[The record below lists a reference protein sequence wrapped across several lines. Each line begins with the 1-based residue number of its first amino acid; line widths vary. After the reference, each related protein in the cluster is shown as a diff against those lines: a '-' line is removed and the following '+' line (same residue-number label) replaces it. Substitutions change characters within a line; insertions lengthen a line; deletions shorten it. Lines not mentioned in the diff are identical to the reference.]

1 MISGG
6 VTLVMAVAI
15 SLFGKPGIRIF
26 SPLIALASGYL
37 TSWAFGSLDL
47 THTMQAPWFGMPQGR
62 WPGLYTSLD
71 VSHLPVFIAF
81 VMATMASAVEN
92 TGNIML
98 IQEKSQREF
107 ASVSYPKVQAGL
119 YCDTAAK
126 ALSGLLTAPAPS
138 TYCDN
143 IPVMVMT
150 GVTSRLVG
158 VLGAAIL
165 LLLAFMPK
173 IVAFIL
179 NMPGPVIG
187 GFLVAMGAILFQS
200 GLDLLLMTRFN
211 SQTGLILG
219 LSLCMGILAG
229 NSGFFSKIMPDFLS
243 PLLKNS
249 VSVGGFTAFIL
260 SAACYLTPKP
270 CLHFTVPA
278 RTEALR
284 DVMKRISD
292 GHRRLRL
299 RLTDEDLGHL
309 QLCCEEAFLH
319 AVASTPVDGGSM
331 ATFRIQ
337 ATEDGCFTEIVSGHE
352 VDDMNNFLV
361 PYNLLNA
368 GNREL
373 ENLGLF
379 LLNKFAKDIK
389 QIYISG
395 YSYISFVV

>member
-1 MISGG
+1 
-6 VTLVMAVAI
+6 
-15 SLFGKPGIRIF
+15 
-26 SPLIALASGYL
+26 
-37 TSWAFGSLDL
+37 
-47 THTMQAPWFGMPQGR
+47 
-62 WPGLYTSLD
+62 
-71 VSHLPVFIAF
+71 
-81 VMATMASAVEN
+81 
-92 TGNIML
+92 
-98 IQEKSQREF
+98 
-107 ASVSYPKVQAGL
+107 
-119 YCDTAAK
+119 
-126 ALSGLLTAPAPS
+126 
-138 TYCDN
+138 
-143 IPVMVMT
+143 
-150 GVTSRLVG
+150 
-158 VLGAAIL
+158 
-165 LLLAFMPK
+165 
-173 IVAFIL
+173 
-179 NMPGPVIG
+179 MPGPVIG